1 MNFNPMGF
9 VEQLPNMGMGMLGI
23 FIVMGV
29 IIAVTYGLNALFP
42 EKK

>member
-1 MNFNPMGF
+1 MGF

-29 IIAVTYGLNALFP
+29 IITVTYALNALFP